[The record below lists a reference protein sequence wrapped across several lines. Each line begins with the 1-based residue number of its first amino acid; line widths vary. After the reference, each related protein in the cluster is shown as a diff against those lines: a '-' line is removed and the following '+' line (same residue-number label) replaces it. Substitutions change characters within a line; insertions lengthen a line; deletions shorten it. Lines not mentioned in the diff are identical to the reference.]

1 MQKDPTTMQKDP
13 SGNAKGAN
21 FNAKKPNSN
30 ARGIE
35 QAKKNSIYKPQKNS
49 KA

>member
-1 MQKDPTTMQKDP
+1 MQEKWTTTTQEEL
-13 SGNAKGAN
+13 N